1 MRIARS
7 VVALS
12 AAACA
17 ALISTSAAVAA
28 PAPAPASAF
37 ETTPEIGILTPE
49 AEAEL
54 YEQLEESAPV
64 IAVYRG
70 KEINLANGWEGA
82 QACTEIPSGEIYCYD
97 STAAADAELPA
108 IDPAQASRIRSKVI
122 YGPTAF
128 SSCAVGYVCLWE
140 NSNGGGRRLQWSAK
154 GTKQLSDWDFRDKAS
169 SGCSNRNAGGVEVY
183 DARTAL
189 PDPYMIL
196 GSPYCYNF
204 SSAAYPTGGTFNDKA
219 DYIKIL

>member
-17 ALISTSAAVAA
+17 VLIGASTAIAA
-28 PAPAPASAF
+28 PAPKSSF
-37 ETTPEIGILTPE
+37 GMTPEVRVLTPE
-49 AEAEL
+49 AEAAL
-54 YEQLEESAPV
+54 NEQLEKSEPV
-64 IAVYRG
+64 IAVYKG
-70 KEINLANGWEGA
+70 EEINLASGWQGA
-82 QACTEIPSGEIYCYD
+82 QACTEIPSGEVYCYD
-97 STAAADAELPA
+97 STADADAALPG
-108 IDPAQASRIRSKVI
+108 IDPAAASQMRSSAI

-128 SSCAVGYVCLWE
+128 SDCPVGYVCLWE
-140 NSNGGGRRLQWSAK
+140 NSNGGGRKLQWSAS
-154 GTKQLSDWDFRDKAS
+154 GTKQLSNWDFRDKAS

-183 DARTAL
+183 DARTGL

-204 SSAAYPTGGTFNDKA
+204 STAPYPTGGTFNDKA
-219 DYIKIL
+219 DYIVM